1 MDGGFTHEEFEYDLR
16 EDLLAFWTP
25 QFSDKMNENAFQAMN
40 WFYSPW
46 PYIND
51 TDLNR
56 DAFNVVRIGLYAMV
70 FSLVDIACE
79 RGITAAA

>member
-1 MDGGFTHEEFEYDLR
+1 
-16 EDLLAFWTP
+16 
-25 QFSDKMNENAFQAMN
+25 MNENAFQAMN